1 MILLTIFLGLSHVIH
16 YQAGN
21 FLEYFMIT
29 GPATKITN
37 LGAMKIVLGMRHFI
51 YYIVFVMLFACGTG
65 IAVNVL
71 V

>member
-21 FLEYFMIT
+21 FLEYF
-29 GPATKITN
+29 
-37 LGAMKIVLGMRHFI
+37 I